1 MKLIIRAPN
10 WVGDGVMALPAVDNA
25 RDITGA
31 DYIAVMARGATAPL
45 YSNHPDVDRVIVI
58 DDKSSGLFGARR
70 AARLIKYDRYDIGVI
85 LPPSFSSALIFK
97 LGGVAARAGYTGDR
111 RSLLLTRAVKP
122 PKEKM
127 HRVRLYL
134 YLFEKLTDQKLDFR
148 APRLYLSHED
158 ITNGEKILSEHSLSY
173 DDKYI
178 AISPR
183 AVAESRRWGVDNY
196 GRLAARITSEM
207 NCKVVLIGSRADF
220 EAGREVE
227 VAGGVNTV
235 NLCGKTPLMTA
246 AAILSFARLF
256 VGNDSGLA
264 HLAGAVDCPL
274 VVLSGPDDPEETS
287 PMCEKKKV
295 IIRDIDCI
303 SCVKNVCSK
312 SGIDFMRC
320 MKLITVDEVFDAAKE
335 IAKT

>member
-45 YSNHPDVDRVIVI
+45 YRNHPDVDRVIVI
-58 DDKSSGLFGARR
+58 DDKSPRLIAARR
-70 AARLIKYDRYDIGVI
+70 AAKLIKDDRYNVGVI

-97 LGGVAARAGYTGDR
+97 IGGVAGRAGYAGDR

-122 PKEKM
+122 PKEKT

-134 YLFEKLTDQKLDFR
+134 YLFEELTGQKLDFR
-148 APRLYLSHED
+148 APRLYLSRED
-158 ITNGEKILSEHSLSY
+158 ITNGEKILAEYSLSY

-207 NCKVVLIGSRADF
+207 NCKVVLIGSKADF
-220 EAGREVE
+220 EAGRKVE
-227 VAGGVNTV
+227 AAGGANTV

-246 AAILSFARLF
+246 AAILSFASLF
-256 VGNDSGLA
+256 IGNDSGLA
-264 HLAGAVDCPL
+264 HLAGAVDCSV
-274 VVLSGPDDPEETS
+274 VVLSGPDDPEQTS

-303 SCVKNVCSK
+303 SCIKNVCPK
-312 SGIDFMRC
+312 SGDDFMRC
-320 MKLITVDEVFDAAKE
+320 MKLIAIDEVFDAAKE
-335 IAKT
+335 IVKT